1 MNVESTRLGPREL
14 LQAGVCGLVLLWVNA
29 YICRDLFLV
38 QTGHMNSM
46 HGFWIALAKGADG
59 SWFHPVWWPY
69 WDAGI
74 PFEFTYAPLVPGLT
88 AALSAMRGIS
98 PEMAFQWV
106 TGLVYCLAPLTL
118 FTAAWLLTR
127 GLGSSFAAALF
138 YSLTA
143 PTQLLVP
150 DQNFSFKSFLDARR
164 LLLVVVWDDTPHLAA
179 IAILPLVILFLSLSL
194 RERRLGYYWA
204 TSVLIALATLASSFG
219 PVMVAMAAVCL
230 LFVQREGLRKN
241 LVVTILI
248 GAFALAIA
256 AAFNPPSLMRAIGA
270 ASKSHFE
277 PGWTIGSVTG
287 IAIVIVGWT
296 ILWQFLRRMTSDWKL
311 QFFALFALL
320 TCSVPIIAAY
330 FNRQFLPQPVRY
342 KMEME
347 VALALLIAFGLRSA
361 LARLP
366 AGPRR
371 AFLFLLLALA
381 SQQIAN
387 LRRQA
392 KKMLVPADVTRTVEY
407 RASTWADQ
415 NLPGVRIMMP
425 GSVAQWTNTFSAVP
439 QFSGG
444 SWSIAY
450 SQIQQ
455 TGLNSVYSGGARQAL
470 AWLKAFGV
478 GAAGISSPDSQ
489 EFWKGF
495 SPPQKFEG
503 VLPVLW
509 RESGV
514 TIYRIPQRTSS
525 LAHVVPESTL
535 VVHPPAEG
543 ADITELERYA
553 AALDDPSLPTAEF
566 RWEGRNRMR
575 IRASATPGQVVSVQV
590 SYHPGW
596 HARADGQDRKL
607 SRDGLGLMW
616 LRPGCTGTCDIEL
629 NYDGGA
635 ELRICRGISYAA
647 IGALLLVF
655 PLRRAFRR

>member
-1 MNVESTRLGPREL
+1 
-14 LQAGVCGLVLLWVNA
+14 
-29 YICRDLFLV
+29 
-38 QTGHMNSM
+38 
-46 HGFWIALAKGADG
+46 
-59 SWFHPVWWPY
+59 
-69 WDAGI
+69 
-74 PFEFTYAPLVPGLT
+74 
-88 AALSAMRGIS
+88 
-98 PEMAFQWV
+98 
-106 TGLVYCLAPLTL
+106 
-118 FTAAWLLTR
+118 
-127 GLGSSFAAALF
+127 
-138 YSLTA
+138 
-143 PTQLLVP
+143 
-150 DQNFSFKSFLDARR
+150 
-164 LLLVVVWDDTPHLAA
+164 
-179 IAILPLVILFLSLSL
+179 
-194 RERRLGYYWA
+194 
-204 TSVLIALATLASSFG
+204 
-219 PVMVAMAAVCL
+219 
-230 LFVQREGLRKN
+230 
-241 LVVTILI
+241 
-248 GAFALAIA
+248 
-256 AAFNPPSLMRAIGA
+256 
-270 ASKSHFE
+270 
-277 PGWTIGSVTG
+277 
-287 IAIVIVGWT
+287 
-296 ILWQFLRRMTSDWKL
+296 
-311 QFFALFALL
+311 
-320 TCSVPIIAAY
+320 
-330 FNRQFLPQPVRY
+330 
-342 KMEME
+342 
-347 VALALLIAFGLRSA
+347 
-361 LARLP
+361 
-366 AGPRR
+366 
-371 AFLFLLLALA
+371 LFLLLALA

-392 KKMLVPADVTRTVEY
+392 KRMLVPADVTRTVEY

-575 IRASATPGQVVSVQV
+575 IRASATPGQVISVQV

-596 HARADGQDRKL
+596 HARADGQDREL

-616 LRPGCTGTCDIEL
+616 LRPGCTGTCEIEL
-629 NYDGGA
+629 DYDGGA